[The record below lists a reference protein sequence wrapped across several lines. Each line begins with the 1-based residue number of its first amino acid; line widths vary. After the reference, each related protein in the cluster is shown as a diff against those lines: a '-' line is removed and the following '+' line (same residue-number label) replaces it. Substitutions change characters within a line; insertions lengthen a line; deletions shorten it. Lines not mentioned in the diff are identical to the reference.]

1 MEADLQAHVAFFL
14 SGKAN
19 TPDLEV
25 IDRLE
30 LRPALFAAYRD
41 LTRLR
46 YDFPL
51 ILVAGQ
57 PDGIYVE
64 SLSGLID
71 GILDKIAHGG
81 DADRI
86 RKHVLRLER
95 HIRAQ
100 AAAVKEGKLSTL
112 WDKAAEELGK
122 NDKPVAESLAR
133 ARANLKIDG
142 EVVDCDGAMPNKLI
156 GHVWALAQA
165 RRARRF
171 GEIVGRLVIKLSEIL
186 QADFANS
193 NAGRSAANLERT
205 FGSGPMDKFDF
216 DVMSKLLCRS
226 APKENLSRSRKQ
238 RIESLLETLRAQRF
252 FRSPHS
258 TSDPFNF
265 AFDSCGDAILAY
277 RERLPK
283 AIELA
288 KAMAIGELEVRGEY
302 SEAKHD
308 RLFESFGE
316 SGLDPREM
324 DFFPDYLV
332 RVQAER
338 LPGGE
343 LGALTE
349 IMSLNL
355 PIKVLVQTDDVIEE
369 SPIGNGHLAFA
380 LRSRQLARMA
390 LGMVGVFVVQAPASA
405 LYQLRG
411 KVMRG
416 LDYSGP
422 ALFSVFSGVA
432 KGQGCLPPYLIGAAA
447 LESRVFPAFTMDPT
461 AGDDWA
467 SRFSLEANPQP
478 ELDWPIHRVRYE
490 DANGQ
495 SVAEERPFTLIDFVA
510 CDARYGKFFAAVAKS
525 HWGDWLAE
533 AGRLIGN
540 EPRGDIDHID
550 SVPSLLMVAPDNRLQ
565 KVIVIEKIVREARR
579 CLSMW
584 NSLQEL
590 GGIHNSYTEKRLLQ
604 EKVAWEES
612 GKAIL
617 AASAPTPETAPAAVP
632 PPSPAVG
639 AASTE
644 SEADKTSDEAYIETP
659 RCASCNECV
668 QVNGKMFA
676 YDGNKQAYIK
686 DLSAGT
692 YAQLVEAA
700 ENCQVAIIH
709 PGKPRN
715 ANEPG
720 LDELIKRAE
729 AFQKTEV

>member
-19 TPDLEV
+19 TPNLEA
-25 IDRLE
+25 IDRLK

-57 PDGIYVE
+57 PGGVYVE

-71 GILDKIAHGG
+71 GILDKIAHGAG
-81 DADRI
+81 ADRL

-100 AAAVKEGKLSTL
+100 AAAGKEGQLSAL
-112 WDKAAEELGK
+112 WDKAAADLGK

-133 ARANLKIDG
+133 ARANLKLDG
-142 EVVDCDGAMPNKLI
+142 EVVDCNGAMPYRMI
-156 GHVWALAQA
+156 GHIWALTQSERAQ
-165 RRARRF
+165 RF
-171 GEIVGRLVIKLSEIL
+171 GEILSRLVIKLSEIL

-193 NAGRSAANLERT
+193 NAGRSAANLQRT
-205 FGSGPMDKFDF
+205 FGSGPLDKFDF
-216 DVMSKLLCRS
+216 EAMSKLLCRS
-226 APKENLSRSRKQ
+226 APKENLSRNRKR
-238 RIESLLETLRAQRF
+238 RIEKLLATLKTQQF
-252 FRSPHS
+252 FPSPYS
-258 TSDPFNF
+258 TSKPYAF
-265 AFDSCGDAILAY
+265 AFDSCGDAIKAY

-288 KAMAIGELEVRGEY
+288 RAVAIGELEVRGEY

-316 SGLDPREM
+316 NGLDPREM
-324 DFFPDYLV
+324 ALFPDYLA
-332 RVQAER
+332 RVHAEQM
-338 LPGGE
+338 PGGE

-355 PIKVLVQTDDVIEE
+355 PVKVLVQTDDVIEE

-405 LYQLRG
+405 LYPLRE
-411 KVMRG
+411 KIVRG

-422 ALFSVFSGVA
+422 ALFSVFSGVV
-432 KGQGCLPPYLIGAAA
+432 KGGGPLPPYLIGAAA

-467 SRFSLEANPQP
+467 SRFSLEINPQL
-478 ELDWPIHRVRYE
+478 ESDWPIHRVAYE
-490 DANGQ
+490 DADCQ
-495 SVAEERPFTLIDFVA
+495 SVAEDRPFTLIDFVA
-510 CDARYGKFFAAVAKS
+510 CDARYGRFFAAVAKP
-525 HWGDWLAE
+525 HWRDWLAE
-533 AGRLIGN
+533 PGDVIGN
-540 EPRGDIDHID
+540 EERSDIDRIS
-550 SVPSLLMVAPDNRLQ
+550 SVPSLLMVDPDNRLQ
-565 KVIVIEKIVREARR
+565 KVIVVEKIVREARR

-590 GGIHNSYTEKRLLQ
+590 GGIHNSHAEKRLAQ
-604 EKVAWEES
+604 EKAAWEES
-612 GKAIL
+612 GKALL
-617 AASAPTPETAPAAVP
+617 AAAAPAPEAAPAPVSTAAATP
-632 PPSPAVG
+632 PAG
-639 AASTE
+639 ATAE
-644 SEADKTSDEAYIETP
+644 SEPEKTSDEAYIETP
-659 RCASCNECV
+659 RCASCNECI

-676 YDGNKQAYIK
+676 YDDNKQAYIK
-686 DLSAGT
+686 DINAGT
-692 YAQLVEAA
+692 YAQIVEAA

-715 ANEPG
+715 AGEPG
-720 LDELIKRAE
+720 LDELVKRAE
-729 AFQKTEV
+729 AFA